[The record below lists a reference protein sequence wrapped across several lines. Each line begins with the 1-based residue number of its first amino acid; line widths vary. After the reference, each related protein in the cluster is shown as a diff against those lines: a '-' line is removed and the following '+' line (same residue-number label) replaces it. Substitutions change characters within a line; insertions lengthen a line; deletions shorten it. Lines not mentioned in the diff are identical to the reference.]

1 MTVLDE
7 HSCPTCDT
15 PVTVTTRNPNRRY
28 CSPGCKA
35 LGWRR
40 RAKGL
45 PENSE
50 HTPPNGVANDAN
62 GVANGANPVD
72 AVANGE
78 PTRTVQAC
86 PHCRQPISLITLIV
100 PPAAAFV
107 TVPDPPTTATTRR
120 AAPTHHLKGAA
131 TSSNNTALD
140 SQPTPPPGPV
150 SAAEISTLLHQLGRL
165 RSPARHD
172 NHEDH
177 TERADVLTHK
187 AELFDRIADQHTG
200 TDQAQARQAAD
211 RARAAAG
218 PPRVASAPKPS
229 EQPPQPPDAVHH
241 YPGIRTPGARR

>member
-1 MTVLDE
+1 MTALAE
-7 HSCPTCDT
+7 HSCPTCNT

-50 HTPPNGVANDAN
+50 HTPPNDVANRAN
-62 GVANGANPVD
+62 GVANGANPID
-72 AVANGE
+72 AVANSE
-78 PTRTVQAC
+78 PTRTIQAC
-86 PHCRQPISLITLIV
+86 PHCRQPISLVTLIV

-107 TVPDPPTTATTRR
+107 TVPDPPTTDTTRR
-120 AAPTHHLKGAA
+120 VAPTRHLPDAT

-140 SQPTPPPGPV
+140 SQRTPPPGPV
-150 SAAEISTLLHQLGRL
+150 SATEISALLHQLARL
-165 RSPARHD
+165 RSPARHG

-177 TERADVLTHK
+177 TERADVLTYK

-211 RARAAAG
+211 RARATAAHHAALAH
-218 PPRVASAPKPS
+218 PTSPNPAP
-229 EQPPQPPDAVHH
+229 Q
-241 YPGIRTPGARR
+241 